1 VGNSASSPIAV
12 GRRALTSGAARAS
25 AATATAGRCDDQAA
39 TSPRRVAE
47 AAALFARDL
56 LADAGPTHTVWL
68 VWSPDYATFQ
78 GKCNGL
84 LNDLGA
90 LRSGRIL
97 FYENPTLFY
106 EHEELV
112 VYPGS

>member
-1 VGNSASSPIAV
+1 M
-12 GRRALTSGAARAS
+12 
-25 AATATAGRCDDQAA
+25 
-39 TSPRRVAE
+39 AE

>member
-1 VGNSASSPIAV
+1 M
-12 GRRALTSGAARAS
+12 
-25 AATATAGRCDDQAA
+25 
-39 TSPRRVAE
+39 AE

-97 FYENPTLFY
+97 FYENPRSVLRARGAGGVPGELIGTSRPS
-106 EHEELV
+106 EHRAWHH
-112 VYPGS
+112 